1 MSMTVTMTGLLDA
14 EYFDVQSKCVGDTFR
29 IFVARPPFVPPRKYP
44 AIYVADGNGSFLLAT
59 AIQRMLSLG
68 AECPPAYVIGIGYPT
83 ESGFVAAMAKRN
95 RDYVPTDGGDYA
107 RAVLNSTVAPG
118 GEAFQRFIREEL
130 KPSLEARYDIDPGDA
145 TFFGSSLGG
154 LIGAWILLTAPD
166 TFQRYILASPTISW
180 NQEEVWQWE
189 QAYASAHQ
197 DLKATV
203 LVSAGS
209 LEAPEV
215 VRANAVHIAKNSP
228 MVRAQVESI
237 IAWCDREGWP
247 RTTDLPHEFAARL
260 RSRNYPGL
268 KIHSHT
274 MPDETH
280 MSVSPVILSRGLRY
294 VFGHWQPF
302 DHRHN

>member
-14 EYFDVQSKCVGDTFR
+14 EYFDVQSKFVGDTFR
-29 IFVARPPFVPPRKYP
+29 IFVARPPFVPPGKYP
-44 AIYVADGNGSFLLAT
+44 AIYVADGNGIFPLAT

-68 AECPPAYVIGIGYPT
+68 AECPPAYVIGVGYPT

-95 RDYVPTDGGDYA
+95 RDYAPTDGGDYA

-118 GEAFQRFIREEL
+118 GAAFLRFIREEL
-130 KPSLEARYDIDPGDA
+130 KPSLEARYDIDPCDA

-189 QAYASAHQ
+189 HAYASAHQ
-197 DLKATV
+197 DLQATV
-203 LVSAGS
+203 LVGAGS

-215 VRANAVHIAKNSP
+215 VRANAVHVGRNSP
-228 MVRAQVESI
+228 MVREQVESI
-237 IAWCDREGWP
+237 IAWYDRLGWP
-247 RTTDLPHEFAARL
+247 RTTDLPHELAARL
-260 RSRNYPGL
+260 RSRNYAGL
-268 KIHSHT
+268 KIHAHT
-274 MPDETH
+274 LPDETH
-280 MSVSPVILSRGLRY
+280 MSVSPAILCRGLRY
-294 VFGHWQPF
+294 VFGHWQP
-302 DHRHN
+302 